1 MNYQENEDCIA
12 VCLGCASFCNHTAL
26 WCTDVETHRME
37 MKKCIE
43 LTLECAALCAA
54 TAQLISMGSERAKDL
69 CRLCAET
76 CDSCAAQCGRF
87 NAETLIACAELC
99 RRCAGTCRAVYAQ
112 HHTDWFPGLDEDRI
126 GLN

>member
-1 MNYQENEDCIA
+1 MKYQDNEDCIA

-26 WCTDVETHRME
+26 WCIDVESHRVE

-54 TAQLISMGSERAKDL
+54 TAQLISMGSERAKEL
-69 CRLCAET
+69 CRLCAEA
-76 CDSCAAQCGRF
+76 CDNCASQCNKFNSEELNACTDLCRKCAAV
-87 NAETLIACAELC
+87 C
-99 RRCAGTCRAVYAQ
+99 RSKYEQ
-112 HHTDWFPGLDEDRI
+112 HQTNWFPGLDEDRI

>member
-1 MNYQENEDCIA
+1 MKYQENEDCIA

-43 LTLECAALCAA
+43 LSLECAALCAA
-54 TAQLISMGSERAKDL
+54 TAQLISMGSERAKDM
-69 CRLCAET
+69 CRLCAEV
-76 CDSCAAQCGRF
+76 CESCAAQCSKF
-87 NAETLIACAELC
+87 NNETLIACAELC
-99 RRCAGTCRAVYAQ
+99 GKCSNVCRALHA
-112 HHTDWFPGLDEDRI
+112 HESGDWFPGLENRI